1 MKNTHYVPIKGKE
14 MATYVFKVV
23 VEPDEDKWHAYC
35 PPLLKYGAATWG
47 NTAHEAL
54 KHIDEVVHMVVTE
67 LVEDREPIPDD
78 VQVSKEPLVS
88 VTV

>member
-1 MKNTHYVPIKGKE
+1 MDEIRVIPIKGRH
-14 MATYVFKVV
+14 MTSYVFRVV

-35 PPLLKYGAATWG
+35 PALLPYGAATWG
-47 NTAHEAL
+47 NTESEAL

-67 LVEDREPIPDD
+67 LIEDGESIPTD
-78 VQVSKEPLVS
+78 VQVSSEPLVS